1 MARPLCGQLEAQGTE
16 VYDTMKIAVL
26 LVLAALSLALS
37 PAHAQYG
44 YGKPPPP
51 YGSDDDVNSA
61 KSLWS
66 ALAREQLVGNKVI
79 HSTPYQ
85 GIHPHGAV
93 LETLDAEVNVSGH
106 RGVVIIKRNYG
117 GSGASKSSVATNPER
132 YLQAITIMF
141 KRERGYDADNKDWFW
156 VKYTPSGE
164 IFKDAQGRALAGRVA
179 KDSKTEGCIAC
190 HKTAPGT
197 DYVFNHNRYTR

>member
-1 MARPLCGQLEAQGTE
+1 
-16 VYDTMKIAVL
+16 MKTAVL
-26 LVLAALSLALS
+26 LLVTLLSLAVTS
-37 PAHAQYG
+37 ADAQYG

-51 YGSDDDVNSA
+51 HGGDDDVNSA

-66 ALAREQLVGNKVI
+66 ALAREQLVGNKII

-106 RGVVIIKRNYG
+106 KGTVIIKRNYG
-117 GSGASKSSVATNPER
+117 GSGASKSNIATSPER
-132 YLQAITIMF
+132 YLQAITVMF
-141 KRERGYDADNKDWFW
+141 KRERGYDVDNNDWFW
-156 VKYTPSGE
+156 VKYMPDGE
-164 IFKDAQGRALAGRVA
+164 IFKDVQGRALAGRVA

-190 HKTAPGT
+190 HKTAPGG
-197 DYVFNHNRYTR
+197 DYVFNHDRYIR